1 MRAEP
6 AKRKAGKLGENK
18 LKCLVTGGSGFLG
31 SHLVEALVKRGEQV
45 RALVR
50 PGSKTEH
57 LDQLGIELS
66 PGDLGD
72 IHSLRN
78 AAQNIDIVYHC
89 AALAADWGSWED
101 FEDTNVVG
109 TRNLLQAALERGVD
123 KFIHVSTT
131 DVYGYPDSPV
141 DETAPFRFRGWP
153 YGDTKI
159 KAEVTV
165 WEYHRQHGLPIT
177 IIRPL
182 NIYGPRSMTFV
193 LEISELLNK
202 NGMVHIGNGLKSA
215 GLVYVTNVVDVI
227 LLAADNDISVG
238 QAYHAYDGSG
248 ITWPQYIN
256 RLADIIGAAHPRI
269 VIPYRP
275 AYLTGWL
282 MEKIY
287 GALRIENRPLLTRMA
302 VELVGTDQGFSIEK
316 AQRDL
321 NYTPNID
328 FEEGMQHV
336 KDWLLQIGYI

>member
-1 MRAEP
+1 M
-6 AKRKAGKLGENK
+6 
-18 LKCLVTGGSGFLG
+18 G

-78 AAQNIDIVYHC
+78 AAQNIDMVYHC

-101 FEDTNVVG
+101 FENTNIGG

-123 KFIHVSTT
+123 KFIHISTT

-159 KAEVTV
+159 KAEETV
-165 WEYHRQHGLPIT
+165 WEYHRQQGLPIT

-182 NIYGPRSMTFV
+182 NIYGPRSTTFV
-193 LEISELLNK
+193 LEISELLK
-202 NGMVHIGNGLKSA
+202 KSSMVHIGNGLKPA
-215 GLVYVTNVVDVI
+215 GLVYVTNVVDTI
-227 LLAADNDISVG
+227 LLAADNDISIG
-238 QAYHAYDGSG
+238 QAYHASDGSD

-282 MEKIY
+282 MENIY
-287 GALRIENRPLLTRMA
+287 GALRITKRPLLTRMA

-321 NYTPNID
+321 NFTPRVD

>member
-1 MRAEP
+1 M
-6 AKRKAGKLGENK
+6 
-18 LKCLVTGGSGFLG
+18 KCLVTGGSGFLG

-50 PGSKTEH
+50 PDSKTEH
-57 LDQLGIELS
+57 LNQLGIELS

-78 AAQNIDIVYHC
+78 AVQNIDMVYHC
-89 AALAADWGSWED
+89 AALAADWGSWKD
-101 FEDTNVVG
+101 FENTNVVG
-109 TRNLLQAALERGVD
+109 TRNLLQVALERGVD
-123 KFIHVSTT
+123 KFIHISTT

-159 KAEVTV
+159 KAEETV

-182 NIYGPRSMTFV
+182 NIYGPRSTTFV
-193 LEISELLNK
+193 LEISELLKK
-202 NGMVHIGNGLKSA
+202 NGMVHIGNGLKPA
-215 GLVYVTNVVDVI
+215 GLVYVTNVVDTI
-227 LLAADNDISVG
+227 LLAADNDISIG
-238 QAYHAYDGSG
+238 QAYHASDGSG

-256 RLADIIGAAHPRI
+256 RLADILGAAHPRI

-287 GALRIENRPLLTRMA
+287 GALKIAKRPLLTRMA

-321 NYTPNID
+321 NYTRNVD
-328 FEEGMQHV
+328 FEEGMQRV
-336 KDWLLQIGYI
+336 NDWLLQIGYI